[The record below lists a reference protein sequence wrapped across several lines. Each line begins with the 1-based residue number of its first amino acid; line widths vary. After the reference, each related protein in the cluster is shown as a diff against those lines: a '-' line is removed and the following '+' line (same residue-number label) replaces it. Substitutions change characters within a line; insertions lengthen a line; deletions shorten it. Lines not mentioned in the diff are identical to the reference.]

1 MVRGRILIIIS
12 SKEVGQITSVTEM
25 NGDCLNNIRC
35 EASRK
40 FRNNEA
46 KYLKD
51 KINEFA
57 TNGKTI
63 NTQTCTEE

>member
-1 MVRGRILIIIS
+1 LHQR
-12 SKEVGQITSVTEM
+12 KEAKLHRLQNLNEINE
-25 NGDCLNNIRC
+25 DCLNNIRC
-35 EASRK
+35 EASRN

-46 KYLKD
+46 NYLKD